1 MKISDTA
8 LDLLANT
15 VTGSNKKS
23 FHRGGAQLKQLFDQ
37 FGFHD
42 DVVMTSRLEY
52 TKARLQELN
61 GTKKLK
67 KVIEAVVDPRKFLY
81 LGEKYLEGTVA
92 YLNTF
97 LVFDGYKIVK
107 DGLYYTVQ
115 PITDPTSNPLHPI
128 KNIIFAANGP
138 KPEIVLEDAI
148 ANDIRITKNEQYCL
162 VYDEKIPDYGLLWWE
177 LIEWW
182 VKKNNLQNLSE
193 LDQSRDLYRRLAL
206 SLGSEPEKNL
216 FKAYFDNMHKK
227 YDVNLP
233 ALIPQVYL
241 HYDPYTVERLA
252 GGKRLIRQRMD
263 FLLLLPSSRIILEVD
278 GIQHY
283 SQDGQAK
290 PSLYAEL
297 VAEDR
302 RLKLSGYEV
311 FRFGGYELYS
321 YDNAK
326 NVTSIFF

>member
-97 LVFDGYKIVK
+97 LVFATCSSLKASDS
-107 DGLYYTVQ
+107 
-115 PITDPTSNPLHPI
+115 SNTLI
-128 KNIIFAANGP
+128 ASLFS
-138 KPEIVLEDAI
+138 LE
-148 ANDIRITKNEQYCL
+148 
-162 VYDEKIPDYGLLWWE
+162 
-177 LIEWW
+177 
-182 VKKNNLQNLSE
+182 NLSFI
-193 LDQSRDLYRRLAL
+193 LTYY
-206 SLGSEPEKNL
+206 
-216 FKAYFDNMHKK
+216 YF
-227 YDVNLP
+227 
-233 ALIPQVYL
+233 I
-241 HYDPYTVERLA
+241 
-252 GGKRLIRQRMD
+252 
-263 FLLLLPSSRIILEVD
+263 S
-278 GIQHY
+278 
-283 SQDGQAK
+283 
-290 PSLYAEL
+290 
-297 VAEDR
+297 
-302 RLKLSGYEV
+302 
-311 FRFGGYELYS
+311 
-321 YDNAK
+321 
-326 NVTSIFF
+326 